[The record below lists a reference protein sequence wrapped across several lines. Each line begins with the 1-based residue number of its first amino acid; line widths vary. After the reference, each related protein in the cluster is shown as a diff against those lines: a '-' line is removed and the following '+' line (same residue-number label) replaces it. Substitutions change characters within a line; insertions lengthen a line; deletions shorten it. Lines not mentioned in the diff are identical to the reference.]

1 MSVSPL
7 NFAILFALV
16 CVGGFLVGLRFFRMT
31 RPPEGT
37 TVEQVRRFGRL
48 MMMASTALLLF
59 LVAII
64 VHGDLN
70 VLKAA
75 RAIQ

>member
-1 MSVSPL
+1 VPVSPL
-7 NFAILFALV
+7 LFAILFALV
-16 CVGGFLVGLRFFRMT
+16 CVGAFLVGLRFYRMT
-31 RPPEGT
+31 QPPEGT
-37 TVEQVRRFGRL
+37 TVEQVRRFGQL
-48 MMMASTALLLF
+48 TMMASTALLLF

-75 RAIQ
+75 RAIR